1 MYESRRWVVIFEGL
15 SMQSSAIYLD
25 QVKKSKDLESM
36 VAALS

>member
-1 MYESRRWVVIFEGL
+1 MFLEGL
-15 SMQSSAIYLD
+15 SMQSSTIYLD